1 MGWEKWLL
9 SYHVHL
15 LIYSSG
21 SQTFSSQGPPKHKWD
36 HGPQFDR
43 ALSQGPPSEK
53 SFTIR
58 SVCLSI
64 CLSVSPSLFIVVV
77 VFITTLF
84 FWGYAFF
91 SISTTNLLSV
101 IIASFMVVSSYRVDK
116 ICLQTYGQTYRRT
129 PSEILQNTFVII
141 PGPHFPIMT
150 RTQNTQGE
158 ALTADAA
165 TVGNECVI

>member
-9 SYHVHL
+9 SYHVRL
-15 LIYSSG
+15 LIYSCG
-21 SQTFSSQGPPKHKWD
+21 SQTFSFQGPPKHKWD
-36 HGPQFDR
+36 HGPQFDW

-64 CLSVSPSLFIVVV
+64 CLSVSPSLSIVVV

-91 SISTTNLLSV
+91 SISTTNLLNV

-116 ICLQTYGQTYRRT
+116 NLPTDIRPDIQA
-129 PSEILQNTFVII
+129 NTFWNTSK
-141 PGPHFPIMT
+141 HFCDHSRTTFSHYDTHTKHT
-150 RTQNTQGE
+150 RWSINSW
-158 ALTADAA
+158 
-165 TVGNECVI
+165 CCHSW

>member
-9 SYHVHL
+9 SYHVRL
-15 LIYSSG
+15 LICSCG
-21 SQTFSSQGPPKHKWD
+21 SQTFSVQGPPKHKWD
-36 HGPQFDR
+36 HGPQFDW

-64 CLSVSPSLFIVVV
+64 CLSVSPSLSIVVV

-116 ICLQTYGQTYRRT
+116 ICLQTYGQTYEHLLKYFKT
-129 PSEILQNTFVII
+129 LLWSFQDHI
-141 PGPHFPIMT
+141 FPLWHAHKT
-150 RTQNTQGE
+150 HK
-158 ALTADAA
+158 
-165 TVGNECVI
+165 VKH